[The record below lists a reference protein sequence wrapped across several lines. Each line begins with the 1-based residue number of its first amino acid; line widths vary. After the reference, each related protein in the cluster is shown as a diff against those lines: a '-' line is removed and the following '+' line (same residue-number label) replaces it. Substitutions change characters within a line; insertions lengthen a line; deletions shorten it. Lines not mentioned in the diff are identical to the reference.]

1 MTIWLPELDRSKP
14 LYLAIADAMA
24 VDVANGVLAR
34 GDRLPPQ
41 RELAWKLG
49 VTHGTVTRAYHEAEL
64 RGLLAGE
71 VGRGSYIRNA
81 EVPQTFAPNSGD
93 GSAELVDLTHAVPP
107 MIISGDDFD
116 LALESVMRNPN
127 KLSLLDYT
135 PVEGLPQHREM
146 GQHWLKRSGIDADLQ
161 NVFVAGG
168 AQVALLTAFQALAR
182 PGEKIMAET
191 INYALL
197 RSTFAA
203 AHVEPLCIGMDGEG
217 LLPEEFERAAKAGLS
232 RVLYLVPSIQ
242 NPTTHSM
249 GRERRDAIV
258 AIARK
263 YNVTIVED
271 DIFRL
276 LNPRAQP
283 ATFYT
288 LAPERVVHVTSLS
301 KTIAPGLRLG
311 FVVTPRGQENLLH
324 RHLRSLSSR
333 SVGMMGEIA
342 RYWIN
347 SGKAD
352 EFLSRGQKVLT
363 QRRAEFLQVFKGFH
377 VKCEMSAPFAWLQL
391 PDEMPAKR
399 LASILRQRHIA
410 ITPGTAFDLSA
421 KNLAANH
428 VRICLGCALP
438 NWQPVKTFQE
448 IRAAIEDG
456 ETEDFMPV
464 A

>member
-14 LYLAIADAMA
+14 LYVAIADAMA
-24 VDVANGVLAR
+24 SDVANGVLAR

-49 VTHGTVTRAYHEAEL
+49 VTHGTVTRAYREAEL

-71 VGRGSYIRNA
+71 VGRGSYIRNV
-81 EVPQTFAPNSGD
+81 EVPQPLAPNAGNV
-93 GSAELVDLTHAVPP
+93 AELVDLSHVTPP
-107 MIISGDDFD
+107 TIISGDEFD
-116 LALESVMRNPN
+116 LALESIMRNPN

-135 PVEGLPQHREM
+135 PLEGLPQHREM
-146 GQHWLKRSGIDADLQ
+146 AKHWLKRSGIEVGIQ
-161 NVFVAGG
+161 NVFVTGG
-168 AQVALLTAFQALAR
+168 AQVALLTILQALAQ
-182 PGEKIMAET
+182 PGEKVMAET

-197 RSTFAA
+197 RSTFET
-203 AHVEPLCIGMDGEG
+203 AHVEPLCLGMDSDG

-232 RVLYLVPSIQ
+232 RLLYLVPSIQ

-263 YNVTIVED
+263 YDVTIIED

-301 KTIAPGLRLG
+301 KSIAPGLRIG
-311 FVVTPRGQENLLH
+311 FVVTPQGQENILH
-324 RHLRSLSSR
+324 RHLRSLSPR
-333 SVGMMGEIA
+333 SVGMMGELA

-352 EFLSRGQKVLT
+352 EFLSRAQHVLA
-363 QRRAEFLQVFKGFH
+363 QRRAAFLEVFKGFH
-377 VKCEMSAPFAWLQL
+377 VNCEMSAPFAWLQL
-391 PDEMPAKR
+391 PDEISAKR
-399 LASILRQRHIA
+399 LTLMLRQRHIA

-428 VRICLGCALP
+428 VRICFGYSSQ
-438 NWQPVKTFQE
+438 NWQAAKTFQE
-448 IRAAIEDG
+448 IRTVIEDG